1 MLLRLA
7 LETAQHQHAADD
19 DRLAVMEAKSVD
31 DYRAWLTA
39 VYGFELKVEQAIAR
53 VVELDTAMLRERLKM
68 GRLREDLTSLGLSPT
83 QIGRLPTA
91 TNIAL
96 TSAPQALGWM
106 FVLER
111 QSLMSGIIVRHLIH
125 ELGDVVRGASRYLSA
140 YGEQPGARF
149 RELGELLNAAAQR
162 HAANTIIAAAHDAF
176 RAQRQWYLTAMMT
189 APTPRRHELA
199 LPI

>member
-7 LETAQHQHAADD
+7 LETAPHQHAADD
-19 DRLAVMEAKSVD
+19 DRLAVMEAKSLD
-31 DYRAWLTA
+31 DYRTWLTA

-68 GRLREDLTSLGLSPT
+68 GRLREDLASLGLSPT
-83 QIGRLPTA
+83 QISRLPTA
-91 TNIAL
+91 SNVTLA
-96 TSAPQALGWM
+96 SGPQALGWM

-111 QSLMSGIIVRHLIH
+111 QSLMNGVIMRHLLH
-125 ELGDVVRGASRYLSA
+125 ELGDSVRNASRYLSA
-140 YGEQPGARF
+140 YGEHPGLKF
-149 RELGELLNAAAQR
+149 RELGALLNASAKR
-162 HAANTIIAAAHDAF
+162 HSASGIIAAAHDAF

-189 APTPRRHELA
+189 APTPRRTELA